1 MIDKDLCSSLL
12 ARQLHADC
20 LVIAT
25 DVDAVYLDFGTPGQR
40 ALRQVDVDVLS
51 GMTFP
56 AGSMGPKV
64 EAASAFVAA
73 TGRRAVI
80 GSLDH
85 IEAMVQGR
93 AGTEVVPTAGRE
105 RSA

>member
-1 MIDKDLCSSLL
+1 M
-12 ARQLHADC
+12 
-20 LVIAT
+20 IAT
-25 DVDAVYLDFGTPGQR
+25 DVDAVYLDFGAPTQR
-40 ALRQVDVDVLS
+40 ALRQVDVEALAE
-51 GMTFP
+51 MRFP

-64 EAASAFVAA
+64 EAARAFVAN

-93 AGTEVVPTAGRE
+93 AGTEVVPAGCRE